1 MFDFFPFWMSEHI
14 CGFFFWKTTP
24 RNLLTGSETS
34 SEVTTR
40 GWTDIVIPVAVSG
53 LAANL
58 FGVEVILIVQACPE
72 EGVVFQQ
79 CSRLGYG
86 TSARTTNPTAP
97 VHGVATLLQIVYY
110 AHEIKCRQRFADSEI
125 KTTRTARQQQ
135 KTLQQCLLEFC
146 SNI

>member
-1 MFDFFPFWMSEHI
+1 M
-14 CGFFFWKTTP
+14 CLK
-24 RNLLTGSETS
+24 LLTGPEAS

-53 LAANL
+53 LAAKL

-86 TSARTTNPTAP
+86 TSSRTKNPTAP
-97 VHGVATLLQIVYY
+97 VHWVATLLQIVYY

-125 KTTRTARQQQ
+125 KTTRIAQQQ
-135 KTLQQCLLEFC
+135 KKPPKAKPFRVLFEY
-146 SNI
+146 